1 MSKCAADIAALAAEL
16 AGVPRARIDRDDLL
30 ASPGLDG
37 RAASRFLQIYAGRFG
52 VDMRGYRWWFHHRDH
67 GVLAMPLVALDGE
80 RHEIRI
86 PLSAEMLARFAE
98 RGRWDEYMAAYE
110 DMIRATSRP
119 GAPWYVVPADNKWFA
134 RLTVARAMI
143 ETLDGLDLEF
153 PSIRGAALAELHK
166 VRAALLREGR
176 RGRAGARKRR

>member
-98 RGRWDEYMAAYE
+98 RGRWDIAY
-110 DMIRATSRP
+110 P
-119 GAPWYVVPADNKWFA
+119 PH
-134 RLTVARAMI
+134 RLALRS
-143 ETLDGLDLEF
+143 GWW
-153 PSIRGAALAELHK
+153 ALATFGIVALGLIYAI
-166 VRAALLREGR
+166 AA
-176 RGRAGARKRR
+176 